1 MLKRYSRILST
12 LVFVLGTTLFLHA
25 ESLVVQLDKPF
36 YTAGDPVRYQLYFPS
51 SFQGQDLALKVA
63 IYHPEGRLICEH
75 FLKTKEKAYA
85 EGFLKIPYDI
95 SSNTYHWL
103 LLGTSKDGKQRVKL
117 GTIHLPIYNDL
128 TTKDAPRQIPSI
140 PLASLPASEL
150 QINFE
155 WENTERK
162 RRSPIKGKVQVQD
175 QEGRPVDGVLS
186 VAVKDAA
193 LLALGTDNEL
203 STHYL
208 ELPKQV
214 VNKLSSEIRVLGRT
228 VDQNGTAV
236 QSVILSAYL
245 KSENK
250 FYFTQSDPSG
260 LFSLQLPELTGER
273 SIQFMDYQRNAI
285 QVIISDEIALEASP
299 VQKNKPSLSTYLD
312 WSRLRKKIYQ
322 FYGTI
327 ETPITPKPA
336 AIDRQNLTPDQRFVM
351 NHYAPFDDLT
361 IFFNEIVTPFKI
373 RSRGKRGYRARMF
386 NPEQQI
392 REFYKGSPVFIVDGY
407 LTRDANFIYNIP
419 IEKIDT
425 IDLFFFSQS
434 LKQQFGPIGNSGMV
448 IMNTSLNQLDLPK
461 NDADNVFQLSLVQ
474 AQSHTKEDKQ
484 YSAEQLETSPNL
496 LWLTNQSINSNGTY
510 ELDFQHS
517 DDLGTFLIEITVQ
530 SADGKTST
538 FSQYYEV
545 AQ

>member
-1 MLKRYSRILST
+1 MLKRSIKILAT
-12 LVFVLGTTLFLHA
+12 IAIVLGTTLFLQA
-25 ESLVVQLDKPF
+25 EGLVVQLNKPF
-36 YTAGDPVRYQLYFPS
+36 YTAGDPVGYQLYFPA

-63 IYHPEGRLICEH
+63 IYHPEGQLICEH
-75 FLKTKEKAYA
+75 FLKTKGMVHA

-103 LLGTSKDGKQRVKL
+103 LLGTSKDGKKRIKL

-128 TTKDAPRQIPSI
+128 SSQDTPPQIPNL
-140 PLASLPASEL
+140 PMASLPSSDL
-150 QINFE
+150 QIKFE
-155 WENTERK
+155 WDNSERK
-162 RRSPIKGKVQVQD
+162 RRSPIKGRVQVQD
-175 QEGRPVDGVLS
+175 QTGQPVDGILS

-193 LLALGTDNEL
+193 LLALGTDNER

-208 ELPKQV
+208 NLPDQIAD
-214 VNKLSSEIRVLGRT
+214 KLSSEIRILGRT
-228 VDQNGTAV
+228 LN
-236 QSVILSAYL
+236 QSGASLQSMILSAYL
-245 KSENK
+245 KQENK
-250 FYFTQSDPSG
+250 FFFTQSDPSG
-260 LFSLQLPELTGER
+260 LFSLKLPELTGAR
-273 SIQFMDYQRNAI
+273 SIQFMDYQRNDV
-285 QVIISDEIALEASP
+285 QVIISDEVELEGLPA
-299 VQKNKPSLSTYLD
+299 QKNKPSLSTYLD

-327 ETPITPKPA
+327 ETPITPKPVA
-336 AIDRQNLTPDQRFVM
+336 TNRHDLTPDQRFVM

-425 IDLFFFSQS
+425 IDLFFFSKS
-434 LKQQFGPIGNSGMV
+434 LKQQFGPVGNSGMV
-448 IMNTSLNQLDLPK
+448 VINTSLNQLDLPK

-474 AQSHTKEDKQ
+474 DQYLTRKEKQ
-484 YSAEQLETSPNL
+484 DSAAGLKTGPNL
-496 LWLTNQSINSNGTY
+496 LWLTNQSISSTGTY
-510 ELDFQHS
+510 ELGFQHS